1 MPQLPAGPLGGMPN
15 PPPQFQQ
22 QAIPQL
28 PTDSSNKNRMKLWII
43 LGSSILFVI
52 ILAIGFFAFSGDDT
66 KNELANDQSSNQ
78 SPSETSTA
86 SNGTTSQQNENK
98 QVASISK
105 LPTNPSDVME
115 RLARALI
122 LAETSIDD
130 AMKMLEPC
138 IPNEQDLEKI
148 AGHFLT
154 DQSELPEAKRT
165 LSKSELLA
173 DIKQSFRTR
182 VLESLKRQIEREI
195 RSGES
200 IHTQS
205 WAHQVLSSVSWSDME
220 YVTSIYSLRRRTD
233 DVGGGNYYSAV
244 AILENEGTFFCITM
258 GSVYEY
264 DLLSEKC
271 YLEDDFKSFCLTSAY
286 ALNVNW
292 RKEWLD
298 ELRSRKN
305 PELAPLIAIVE
316 SKPFYADLTVEQ
328 SSALSDARPK
338 PSKNDILKA
347 IEITRTQKLE
357 KISIN
362 EFAVDKEILEK
373 IVSVESLKDLSI
385 RRGQLTDNDMI
396 LLLGCKSLTRL
407 SLAHNLITP
416 KSTDLLSKY
425 SNLDFLYL
433 VGNPICDSDAS
444 KAALNKAYPDANI
457 FFE

>member
-1 MPQLPAGPLGGMPN
+1 PLGGMPNPPQQFQQPDPFQQQIPPQQPTAPQNPLGGIPQLPAGPLGGMPN
-15 PPPQFQQ
+15 PPQQFQQ

-52 ILAIGFFAFSGDDT
+52 ILAIGFFVFSGDDT

-138 IPNEQDLEKI
+138 ILDDQDLEK
-148 AGHFLT
+148 AVGYFLT
-154 DQSELPEAKRT
+154 NQSKLPEAKRT

-182 VLESLKRQIEREI
+182 LLENLKRDIEKEI

-205 WAHQVLSSVSWSDME
+205 WAHSVLSRISWSDME
-220 YVTSIYSLRRRTD
+220 YVTSIYSLKKKD
-233 DVGGGNYYSAV
+233 DDFGGANHYLAV
-244 AILENEGTFFCITM
+244 AILKNEGTYFYISMVITEPY
-258 GSVYEY
+258 S
-264 DLLSEKC
+264 LLPGKF
-271 YLEDDFKSFCLTSAY
+271 YVEDDFKSFCLTSAT
-286 ALNVNW
+286 ALNSGWKKV
-292 RKEWLD
+292 RLD

-305 PELAPLIAIVE
+305 PELAPLIAIIE
-316 SKPFYADLTVEQ
+316 SKPVSEDLTVEQ
-328 SSALSDARPK
+328 SSALRDARPK

-347 IEITRTQKLE
+347 IEITKTQKLE
-357 KISIN
+357 EISIN

-385 RRGQLTDNDMI
+385 
-396 LLLGCKSLTRL
+396 
-407 SLAHNLITP
+407 
-416 KSTDLLSKY
+416 
-425 SNLDFLYL
+425 
-433 VGNPICDSDAS
+433 
-444 KAALNKAYPDANI
+444 
-457 FFE
+457 